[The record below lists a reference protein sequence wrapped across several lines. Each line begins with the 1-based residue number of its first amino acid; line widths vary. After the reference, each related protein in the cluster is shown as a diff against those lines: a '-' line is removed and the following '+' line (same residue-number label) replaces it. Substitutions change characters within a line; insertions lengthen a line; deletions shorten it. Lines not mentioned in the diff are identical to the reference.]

1 MREKEKEREF
11 RVCLTAVRERES
23 TYVFVALYKRRH
35 SSVTRFAENSP
46 LWQTF
51 YLFGNVLR
59 FHLELYKIL
68 NLLWEIFLP
77 LGIFFIA
84 VNGQILSR

>member
-11 RVCLTAVRERES
+11 RVCLTAVRERERERERES

-35 SSVTRFAENSP
+35 SSVTRFGENSP
-46 LWQTF
+46 LWQTL

-59 FHLELYKIL
+59 FHLEFTK
-68 NLLWEIFLP
+68 F
-77 LGIFFIA
+77 
-84 VNGQILSR
+84 